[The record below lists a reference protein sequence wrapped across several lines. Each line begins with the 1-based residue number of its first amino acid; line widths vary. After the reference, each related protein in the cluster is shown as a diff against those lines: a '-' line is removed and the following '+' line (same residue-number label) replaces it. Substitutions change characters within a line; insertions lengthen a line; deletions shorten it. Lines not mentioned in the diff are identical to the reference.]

1 MPDNKKRK
9 RVVVAMSGGV
19 DSSVAA
25 AVCAKQGYD
34 VIGVTLQLY
43 KNDVVG
49 KKKGSCCAGQDIY
62 DAKKV
67 ANKIG
72 IKHYVL
78 DYEEQFKSEVIDDFT
93 NSYANGLTPI
103 PCVRCNEKI
112 KFRDLYQT
120 AKQLDA
126 STLITGHYVSNKFMN
141 GERALFR
148 ARDASKD
155 QSYFMFTLK
164 REQLDFIR
172 FPLGDLTKEQTR
184 EIARELDLSIAE
196 KPDSQDICFVPNGRY
211 GDVVRRLRPG
221 AVDAGDIRHLD
232 GTVLGR
238 HNGVIDYTI
247 GQRRGL
253 GIGGRAG
260 VDESEGPLYVVG
272 IDAETNTVLVGPQ
285 AALACHEVHLHD
297 VNWINGQPEN
307 GARVLARLRNTAPAV
322 NARIY
327 CDRPDVAAA
336 VIVLDAPQYGIASG
350 QAAVLYQ
357 GDAADILLGG
367 GWISKAPLATGMTHE

>member
-67 ANKIG
+67 ADRIG

-120 AKQLDA
+120 AKQLGA

-148 ARDASKD
+148 ARDSSKD

-164 REQLDFIR
+164 KEQLDFIR

-196 KPDSQDICFVPNGRY
+196 KPDSQDICFVQEGRY
-211 GDVVRRLRPG
+211 TNLINKLLPKSTTKGNIVNMSGEVVG
-221 AVDAGDIRHLD
+221 EHD
-232 GTVLGR
+232 GIV
-238 HNGVIDYTI
+238 NFTI
-247 GQRRGL
+247 GQRRGIGYASGIPNYVIDIDSQSLNVMIGPKECL
-253 GIGGRAG
+253 GVNQIIL
-260 VDESEGPLYVVG
+260 DE
-272 IDAETNTVLVGPQ
+272 
-285 AALACHEVHLHD
+285 
-297 VNWINGQPEN
+297 VNWLGPNEIFSNAEYETPIFVKVRSTSDPVEAKLSKKNNQILVELKNPEY
-307 GARVLARLRNTAPAV
+307 GVAP
-322 NARIY
+322 
-327 CDRPDVAAA
+327 
-336 VIVLDAPQYGIASG
+336 G
-350 QAAVLYQ
+350 QACVFY
-357 GDAADILLGG
+357 DSIKPISRILGG
-367 GWISKAPLATGMTHE
+367 GWIVKNNNKNLN

>member
-67 ANKIG
+67 ADRIG

-120 AKQLDA
+120 AKQLGA

-148 ARDASKD
+148 ARDSSKD

-164 REQLDFIR
+164 KEQLDFIR

-196 KPDSQDICFVPNGRY
+196 KPDSQDICFVQEGRY
-211 GDVVRRLRPG
+211 TNLINKLLPKSTTKGNIVNMSGEVVG
-221 AVDAGDIRHLD
+221 EHD
-232 GTVLGR
+232 GIV
-238 HNGVIDYTI
+238 NFTI
-247 GQRRGL
+247 GQRRGIGYASGIPNYVIDIDSQSLNVMIGPKECL
-253 GIGGRAG
+253 GVNQIIL
-260 VDESEGPLYVVG
+260 DE
-272 IDAETNTVLVGPQ
+272 
-285 AALACHEVHLHD
+285 
-297 VNWINGQPEN
+297 VNWLGPNEIFSRAEYETPIFVKVRSTSDPVEAKLSKKNNQILVELKNPEY
-307 GARVLARLRNTAPAV
+307 GVAP
-322 NARIY
+322 
-327 CDRPDVAAA
+327 
-336 VIVLDAPQYGIASG
+336 G
-350 QAAVLYQ
+350 QACVFY
-357 GDAADILLGG
+357 DSIKPISRILGG
-367 GWISKAPLATGMTHE
+367 GWIVKNNNKNLN

>member
-49 KKKGSCCAGQDIY
+49 KKKGSCCAGQDMY

-196 KPDSQDICFVPNGRY
+196 KDNELKEISSVVTQDNIVRDSLKYKGIRVLTFSSVIKYNRFPINDIIIDLMNIGEKALGCPVELEFAVNINSDIPDEFCLLQIKPMVIGANNEDIKKEIAKKKNKDLKNNEENHNLSNVINFSNFNIALRTRENFSLDNLFCIFFRRLSNTARFADTSSSVFSPDSLSN
-211 GDVVRRLRPG
+211 L
-221 AVDAGDIRHLD
+221 
-232 GTVLGR
+232 
-238 HNGVIDYTI
+238 
-247 GQRRGL
+247 
-253 GIGGRAG
+253 
-260 VDESEGPLYVVG
+260 
-272 IDAETNTVLVGPQ
+272 
-285 AALACHEVHLHD
+285 
-297 VNWINGQPEN
+297 
-307 GARVLARLRNTAPAV
+307 
-322 NARIY
+322 
-327 CDRPDVAAA
+327 
-336 VIVLDAPQYGIASG
+336 
-350 QAAVLYQ
+350 
-357 GDAADILLGG
+357 
-367 GWISKAPLATGMTHE
+367 K

>member
-1 MPDNKKRK
+1 VPDNKKRK

-67 ANKIG
+67 ADRIG

-120 AKQLDA
+120 AKQLGA

-148 ARDASKD
+148 ARDSSKD

-164 REQLDFIR
+164 KEQLDFIR

-196 KPDSQDICFVPNGRY
+196 KPDSQDICFVQEGRY
-211 GDVVRRLRPG
+211 TNLINKLLPKSTTKGNIVNMSGEVVG
-221 AVDAGDIRHLD
+221 EHD
-232 GTVLGR
+232 GIV
-238 HNGVIDYTI
+238 NFTI
-247 GQRRGL
+247 GQRRGIGYASGIPNYVIDIDSQSLNVMIGPKECL
-253 GIGGRAG
+253 GVNQIIL
-260 VDESEGPLYVVG
+260 DE
-272 IDAETNTVLVGPQ
+272 
-285 AALACHEVHLHD
+285 
-297 VNWINGQPEN
+297 VNWLGPNEIFSKAEYETPIFVKVRSTSDPVEAKLSKKNNQILVELKNPEY
-307 GARVLARLRNTAPAV
+307 GVAP
-322 NARIY
+322 
-327 CDRPDVAAA
+327 
-336 VIVLDAPQYGIASG
+336 G
-350 QAAVLYQ
+350 QACVFY
-357 GDAADILLGG
+357 DSIKPISRILGG
-367 GWISKAPLATGMTHE
+367 GWIVKNNNKNLN

>member
-67 ANKIG
+67 ADRIG

-112 KFRDLYQT
+112 KFRDLYQP
-120 AKQLDA
+120 AKQLGA
-126 STLITGHYVSNKFMN
+126 STLRTGHYVSNKFMN

-148 ARDASKD
+148 ARDSSKD

-164 REQLDFIR
+164 KEQLDFIR

-196 KPDSQDICFVPNGRY
+196 KPDSQDICFVQEGRY
-211 GDVVRRLRPG
+211 TNLINKLLPKSTTKGNIVNMSGEVVG
-221 AVDAGDIRHLD
+221 EHD
-232 GTVLGR
+232 GIV
-238 HNGVIDYTI
+238 NFTI
-247 GQRRGL
+247 GQRRGIGYASGIPNYVIDIDSQSLNVMIGPKECL
-253 GIGGRAG
+253 GVNQIIL
-260 VDESEGPLYVVG
+260 DE
-272 IDAETNTVLVGPQ
+272 
-285 AALACHEVHLHD
+285 
-297 VNWINGQPEN
+297 VNWLGPNEIFSKAEYETPIFVKVRSTSDPVEAKLSKKNNQILVELKNPEY
-307 GARVLARLRNTAPAV
+307 GVAP
-322 NARIY
+322 
-327 CDRPDVAAA
+327 
-336 VIVLDAPQYGIASG
+336 G
-350 QAAVLYQ
+350 QACVFY
-357 GDAADILLGG
+357 DSIKPISRILGG
-367 GWISKAPLATGMTHE
+367 GWIVKNNNKNLN

>member
-1 MPDNKKRK
+1 LDKIVPDNKKRK

-67 ANKIG
+67 ADRIG

-120 AKQLDA
+120 AKQLGA

-148 ARDASKD
+148 ARDSSKD

-164 REQLDFIR
+164 KEQLDFIR

-196 KPDSQDICFVPNGRY
+196 KPDSQDICFVQEGRY
-211 GDVVRRLRPG
+211 TNLINKLLPKSTTKGNIVNMSGEVVG
-221 AVDAGDIRHLD
+221 EHD
-232 GTVLGR
+232 GIV
-238 HNGVIDYTI
+238 NFTI
-247 GQRRGL
+247 GQRRGIGYASGIPNYVIDIDSQSLNVMIGPKECL
-253 GIGGRAG
+253 GVNQIIL
-260 VDESEGPLYVVG
+260 DE
-272 IDAETNTVLVGPQ
+272 
-285 AALACHEVHLHD
+285 
-297 VNWINGQPEN
+297 VNWLGPNEIFSKAEYETPIFVKVRSTSDPVEAKLSKKNNQILVELKNPEY
-307 GARVLARLRNTAPAV
+307 GVAP
-322 NARIY
+322 
-327 CDRPDVAAA
+327 
-336 VIVLDAPQYGIASG
+336 G
-350 QAAVLYQ
+350 QACVFY
-357 GDAADILLGG
+357 DSIKPISRILGG
-367 GWISKAPLATGMTHE
+367 GWIVKNNNKNLN

>member
-67 ANKIG
+67 ADRIG

-148 ARDASKD
+148 ARDVSKD

-164 REQLDFIR
+164 KEQLDFIR

-196 KPDSQDICFVPNGRY
+196 KPDSQDICFVQEGRY
-211 GDVVRRLRPG
+211 TNLINKLLPKSTTKGNIINMSGEVVG
-221 AVDAGDIRHLD
+221 EHD
-232 GTVLGR
+232 GIV
-238 HNGVIDYTI
+238 NFTI
-247 GQRRGL
+247 GQRRGIGYASGIPNYVIDIDSQSLNVMIGPKECL
-253 GIGGRAG
+253 GVNQIIL
-260 VDESEGPLYVVG
+260 DE
-272 IDAETNTVLVGPQ
+272 
-285 AALACHEVHLHD
+285 
-297 VNWINGQPEN
+297 VNWLGPNEIFSKAEYETPIFVKVRSTSDPVEAKLSKKNNQILVELKNPEY
-307 GARVLARLRNTAPAV
+307 GVAP
-322 NARIY
+322 
-327 CDRPDVAAA
+327 
-336 VIVLDAPQYGIASG
+336 G
-350 QAAVLYQ
+350 QACVFY
-357 GDAADILLGG
+357 DSIKPISRILGG
-367 GWISKAPLATGMTHE
+367 GWIVKNNNKNLN

>member
-67 ANKIG
+67 ADRIG

-148 ARDASKD
+148 ARDVSKD

-164 REQLDFIR
+164 KEQLDFIR

-196 KPDSQDICFVPNGRY
+196 KPDSQDICFVQEGRY
-211 GDVVRRLRPG
+211 TNLINKLLPKSTTKGNIVNMSGEVVG
-221 AVDAGDIRHLD
+221 EHD
-232 GTVLGR
+232 GIV
-238 HNGVIDYTI
+238 NFTI
-247 GQRRGL
+247 GQRRGIGYASGIPNYVIDIDSQSLNVMIGPKECL
-253 GIGGRAG
+253 GVNQIIL
-260 VDESEGPLYVVG
+260 DE
-272 IDAETNTVLVGPQ
+272 
-285 AALACHEVHLHD
+285 
-297 VNWINGQPEN
+297 VNWLGPNEIFSNAEYETPIFVKVRSTSDPVEAKLSKKNNQILVELKNPEY
-307 GARVLARLRNTAPAV
+307 GVAP
-322 NARIY
+322 
-327 CDRPDVAAA
+327 
-336 VIVLDAPQYGIASG
+336 G
-350 QAAVLYQ
+350 QACVFY
-357 GDAADILLGG
+357 DSIKPISRILGG
-367 GWISKAPLATGMTHE
+367 GWIVKNNNKNLN

>member
-67 ANKIG
+67 ADRIG

-148 ARDASKD
+148 ARDSSKD

-164 REQLDFIR
+164 KEQLDFIR

-196 KPDSQDICFVPNGRY
+196 KPDSQDICFVQEGRY
-211 GDVVRRLRPG
+211 TNLINKLLPKSTTKGNIVNMSGEVVG
-221 AVDAGDIRHLD
+221 EHD
-232 GTVLGR
+232 GIV
-238 HNGVIDYTI
+238 NFTI
-247 GQRRGL
+247 GQRRGIGYASGIPNYVIDIDSQSLNVMIGPKECL
-253 GIGGRAG
+253 GVNQIIL
-260 VDESEGPLYVVG
+260 DE
-272 IDAETNTVLVGPQ
+272 
-285 AALACHEVHLHD
+285 
-297 VNWINGQPEN
+297 VNWLGPNEIFSRAEYETPIFVKVRSTSDPVEAKLSKKNNQILVELKNPEY
-307 GARVLARLRNTAPAV
+307 GVAP
-322 NARIY
+322 
-327 CDRPDVAAA
+327 
-336 VIVLDAPQYGIASG
+336 G
-350 QAAVLYQ
+350 QACVFY
-357 GDAADILLGG
+357 DSIKPISRILGG
-367 GWISKAPLATGMTHE
+367 GWIVKNNNKNLN

>member
-67 ANKIG
+67 ADRIG

-148 ARDASKD
+148 ARDVSKD

-164 REQLDFIR
+164 KEQLDFIR

-196 KPDSQDICFVPNGRY
+196 KPDSQDICFVQEGRY
-211 GDVVRRLRPG
+211 TNLINKLLPKSTTKGNIVNMSGEVVG
-221 AVDAGDIRHLD
+221 EHD
-232 GTVLGR
+232 GIV
-238 HNGVIDYTI
+238 NFTI
-247 GQRRGL
+247 GQRRGIGYASGIPNYVIDIDSQSLNVMIGPKECL
-253 GIGGRAG
+253 GVNQIIL
-260 VDESEGPLYVVG
+260 DE
-272 IDAETNTVLVGPQ
+272 
-285 AALACHEVHLHD
+285 
-297 VNWINGQPEN
+297 VNWLGPNEIFSKAEYETPIFVKVRSTSDPVEAKLSKKNNQILVELKNPEY
-307 GARVLARLRNTAPAV
+307 GVAP
-322 NARIY
+322 
-327 CDRPDVAAA
+327 
-336 VIVLDAPQYGIASG
+336 G
-350 QAAVLYQ
+350 QACVFY
-357 GDAADILLGG
+357 DSIKPISRILGG
-367 GWISKAPLATGMTHE
+367 GWIVKNNNKNLN